1 MYFWQGLTVLIKYSV
16 QSDLKVQAKQDTIH
30 HMTHTISIPQTIAT
44 GFLYASSGKYHCLE
58 WGQKTLRLLAEGQ
71 EELWPLA
78 IEVLLAAFE
87 CDPTDANLATQI
99 LALSKKAKYALAP
112 ERLAMLSLCAQ
123 IKNSENLPSPAQ
135 AWQAAHVAWQEQDW
149 QKTLTLLQ
157 PLFAYTPLAKE
168 RAGHCLARMGQVE
181 AALELWKDVLTLRPW
196 HTQLQL
202 TMHDYALGLHTPLE
216 APLGPCAVL
225 IYTWN
230 KAQDVDALL
239 ASLFAS
245 KEDMALLVCLDNG
258 STDDTPQ
265 VLQRWQERYG
275 KIMQVH
281 TLPVN
286 VGAPAARNW
295 LAHLPEVQALP
306 FAAYVDDDAL
316 LPPHWLRS
324 LSRAMREYPE
334 AHTWGCHI
342 VDAGN
347 VGISQCG
354 PLHLEGNFIF
364 EDALLQDFFATSAE
378 NPTLLAQDAFSP
390 HLAKGEPFGVR
401 HVLCMGE
408 LYDAC
413 TYIRPCASVTGCCHI
428 FRTEDLLETG
438 FNLSFSPSQRDDQH
452 RDLML
457 LKKGKLACYT
467 GFCTVEHQ
475 KRSGG
480 GINTAPTYG
489 NALGNVYKLHGQFS
503 AQDIEAMLLH
513 EIEALQC
520 DLRRK
525 QHALQALHLLT

>member
-1 MYFWQGLTVLIKYSV
+1 MYR
-16 QSDLKVQAKQDTIH
+16 
-30 HMTHTISIPQTIAT
+30 MTHAISIPPSIAS

-58 WGQKTLRLLAEGQ
+58 WGQKVLRLLAEGQ
-71 EELWPLA
+71 ENLWPLA
-78 IEVLLAAFE
+78 LEVLLTAFE
-87 CDPTDANLATQI
+87 YDPTDAHLAAQI
-99 LALSKKAKYALAP
+99 TALSQRAKYALAP
-112 ERLAMLSLCAQ
+112 ERVAMLSLCSQ
-123 IKNSENLPSPAQ
+123 IKNTENLPSPVQ
-135 AWQAAHVAWQEQDW
+135 AWQAAQKAWQEQDW
-149 QKTLTLLQ
+149 QKAYDLLQ

-168 RAGHCLARMGQVE
+168 RAGHCLAHMRQVD
-181 AALELWKDVLTLRPW
+181 AALHLWKDVLALRPW

-202 TMHDYALGLHTPLE
+202 TMHDYALDLHKALD

-245 KEDMALLVCLDNG
+245 KDDMALLVCLDNG
-258 STDDTPQ
+258 STDATAH
-265 VLQRWQERYG
+265 VLRRWQERYG
-275 KIMQVH
+275 KRMQVH

-316 LPPHWLRS
+316 LPPHWLRT

-347 VGISQCG
+347 ASMSQCG
-354 PLHLEGNFIF
+354 PLHLEGNFVF
-364 EDALLQDFFATSAE
+364 ENEQLQEFFGAYAE
-378 NPTLLAQDAFSP
+378 EPMLMPKEAFSP
-390 HLAKGEPFGVR
+390 LLAKGEPFGVR

-408 LYDAC
+408 LYNAC
-413 TYIRPCASVTGCCHI
+413 TYIRPCASVTGCCHV

-452 RDLML
+452 RDLVF

-480 GINTAPTYG
+480 GINTAPAYG

-503 AQDIEAMLLH
+503 AQDIETMLLH
-513 EIEALQC
+513 EIEALQQ
-520 DLRRK
+520 DLQRK
-525 QHALQALHLLT
+525 QHALRALHLLA